1 MLATI
6 VEQLVELDD
15 QAFVER
21 FRDLELAHRRLDA
34 EMAALIAEGE
44 RRNIAAVDDHH
55 SMKGWLKANANWSS
69 SHVVSARKLA
79 RGIVALP
86 QVGEALYAGHI
97 GADQAGELANVAA
110 NRRVNEQLPDSIDVL
125 LDQAEQLSFED
136 ARVCLRRW
144 QMLADLDGAYRDSE
158 ISHDRRTATATEL
171 DGSLYLRATGGTAE
185 IAAELEAIFNHA
197 LEREFRADVAE
208 RTRVHG
214 TDAPA
219 SMLPRTDAQRRFD
232 AMVSI
237 FRRSVAVPA
246 DAKTP
251 SPLVYIVTDQR
262 TFEEALARRR
272 LIPEPNDLAD
282 TDLSERRCET
292 TSGTPLTPD
301 AVVRAAML
309 GHIRRVVFNSAGVVL
324 DMGRKRRLFTGAA
337 RDAARLMATCCDFP
351 GCDIPG
357 EHTQIDHLDEY
368 GRDNGNTD
376 IENAGLGC
384 GGHNRAKT
392 RRHYTAKRH
401 ANGRVIY
408 YRRDGTPML
417 PVGRRLPPDTDDLPD
432 EHDIERL
439 TGLARARVAA
449 LRPAA

>member
-1 MLATI
+1 MLSTI

-55 SMKGWLKANANWSS
+55 SMKGWLKANANWSD
-69 SHVVSARKLA
+69 SHVVSARRLA

-144 QMLADLDGAYRDSE
+144 QMLADLDGAHRDSE
-158 ISHDRRTATATEL
+158 ISHDRRTATVTEL

-208 RTRVHG
+208 R
-214 TDAPA
+214 
-219 SMLPRTDAQRRFD
+219 
-232 AMVSI
+232 
-237 FRRSVAVPA
+237 
-246 DAKTP
+246 
-251 SPLVYIVTDQR
+251 
-262 TFEEALARRR
+262 
-272 LIPEPNDLAD
+272 
-282 TDLSERRCET
+282 
-292 TSGTPLTPD
+292 
-301 AVVRAAML
+301 
-309 GHIRRVVFNSAGVVL
+309 
-324 DMGRKRRLFTGAA
+324 
-337 RDAARLMATCCDFP
+337 
-351 GCDIPG
+351 
-357 EHTQIDHLDEY
+357 
-368 GRDNGNTD
+368 
-376 IENAGLGC
+376 
-384 GGHNRAKT
+384 
-392 RRHYTAKRH
+392 
-401 ANGRVIY
+401 
-408 YRRDGTPML
+408 
-417 PVGRRLPPDTDDLPD
+417 
-432 EHDIERL
+432 
-439 TGLARARVAA
+439 
-449 LRPAA
+449 